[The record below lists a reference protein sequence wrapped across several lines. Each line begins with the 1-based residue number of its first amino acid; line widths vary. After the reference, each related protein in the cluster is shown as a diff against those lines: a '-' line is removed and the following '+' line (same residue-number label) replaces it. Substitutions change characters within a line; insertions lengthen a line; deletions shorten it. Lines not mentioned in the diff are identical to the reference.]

1 MRRNH
6 GSAAPVPVFDYI
18 RSAAYRNRQSILP
31 TLPKTLSEI
40 VVPRSLTVTSM
51 NQSFLFCDT
60 PGDNKILGLA
70 SVDAVRFLGNKNCSC
85 LHWNADGTFRTA
97 PQLFY
102 QSYSIHTWND
112 LRMKPMLNVHQL
124 NYAIFRKKRKKP
136 DVDHDIH
143 LGSARQALL
152 SEEIDLEEYQRL
164 CRHFGYNYLEVFK
177 KTRDTD
183 ISTDEDED
191 SED

>member
-1 MRRNH
+1 MFKKQKNYQL
-6 GSAAPVPVFDYI
+6 AI
-18 RSAAYRNRQSILP
+18 RVEQ
-31 TLPKTLSEI
+31 EDE
-40 VVPRSLTVTSM
+40 
-51 NQSFLFCDT
+51 Q
-60 PGDNKILGLA
+60 G
-70 SVDAVRFLGNKNCSC
+70 
-85 LHWNADGTFRTA
+85 RT
-97 PQLFY
+97 
-102 QSYSIHTWND
+102 T
-112 LRMKPMLNVHQL
+112 R
-124 NYAIFRKKRKKP
+124 KRKKH

-164 CRHFGYNYLEVFK
+164 CRHLGYNYLEVFK